1 MKPSYGVELRRFRR
15 MAQLPLHLINYIIF
29 NYCTNMCMYC
39 TTLANEVC
47 ARTTFGVDAIGLA
60 PRTTLANE
68 VCAKA
73 CSLKAR
79 RCSSNY
85 CHIDCENVCCT
96 DCAFYCN
103 ECDGFYCS
111 EDCFNSNTSVCYWCA
126 APMLVEPT
134 TTRSVEAYGEAVCD
148 SQ

>member
-1 MKPSYGVELRRFRR
+1 
-15 MAQLPLHLINYIIF
+15 
-29 NYCTNMCMYC
+29 MYC
-39 TTLANEVC
+39 TTLC
-47 ARTTFGVDAIGLA
+47 VDAIGLA
-60 PRTTLANE
+60 PR
-68 VCAKA
+68 AKA

-96 DCAFYCN
+96 DCAFYCD

-111 EDCFNSNTSVCYWCA
+111 EDCFNSNTSMCYWCA

-134 TTRSVEAYGEAVCD
+134 MCGFA
-148 SQ
+148 Q

>member
-1 MKPSYGVELRRFRR
+1 
-15 MAQLPLHLINYIIF
+15 
-29 NYCTNMCMYC
+29 MYC
-39 TTLANEVC
+39 TTLC
-47 ARTTFGVDAIGLA
+47 VDAIEVPKA
-60 PRTTLANE
+60 TTLCFDAIGRTAQTIS
-68 VCAKA
+68 AKA

-96 DCAFYCN
+96 DCAFYCD

-111 EDCFNSNTSVCYWCA
+111 EDCFNSNTSMCYWCA

-134 TTRSVEAYGEAVCD
+134 MCGFA
-148 SQ
+148 Q